1 MINIAF
7 IRVLLIEDDAGDAQL
22 TKIALRQAKDV
33 TFDITW
39 VESIQQAKEALKN
52 ATFHIVLLDLSLPD
66 SNGLETIHQAK
77 KLALHLPIIV
87 LSGHGDTN
95 LALEALKIGATD
107 YVVKGSDANDLTR
120 MIRYGLLRGE
130 LEDSKRKLAEAH
142 LDLDLLHTLDSAT
155 IIAETDLHGRISF
168 VNQQFCEISGYRE
181 AELLGQTHKIM
192 SSGVHSKE
200 FYLHLWARIKSGRA
214 WSGEICNRRKTGEP
228 YWLQAIILPIYR
240 KNSED
245 TYFYKYAIVGLDVT
259 EKKQREVA
267 MQNRAALY
275 EAAIETTDGFCRISS
290 GGKILE
296 VSDGYCQL
304 SGYSRDE
311 LLELNILQMNE
322 SFALSLQ
329 QFSHLIQDNGKTFE
343 VEQHRKDGSLWLAE
357 ITAAYSTLP
366 DRSLFLF
373 LHDVTVQRE
382 MQKRDKIQREQ
393 LAHMQKIDSIG
404 RLTAGIGHDFN
415 NILTSILGYN
425 ELCKIIAEDVTDNAI
440 KEDLDKSLQQVEIAG
455 RRAVELIAKMMNY
468 CRQSTSASSDIDKL
482 QLTKPTREVIKE
494 VVEMVR
500 SGLPRKIQIELDLHE
515 TANITIA
522 PIDLHQIMTNLLV
535 NARDAMKEK
544 GGTITV
550 KLHIANLLTY
560 QCAACLM
567 PVEGEFIELSISDT
581 GTGIDEKV
589 IDEIFDPFF
598 TTKKEGEGT
607 GLGLSTVSGIVH
619 HARGHILIDSQLGVG
634 TTFKLLFKK
643 L

>member
-1 MINIAF
+1 MTDIAS

-22 TKIALRQAKDV
+22 TKVALRQAKDV
-33 TFDITW
+33 SFEVTW
-39 VESIQQAKEALKN
+39 AESLAQAKEILK
-52 ATFHIVLLDLSLPD
+52 TVDFHIMLLDLSLPD
-66 SNGLETIHQAK
+66 SNGLDTIIKAK

-95 LALEALKIGATD
+95 LELEALKIGATD
-107 YVVKGSDANDLTR
+107 YVIKGTHLNDLTR
-120 MIRYGLLRGE
+120 VIRYGLLRGE
-130 LEDSKRKLAEAH
+130 LEETNRKLAEAH

-155 IIAETDLHGRISF
+155 IIAETDLHGRLSF
-168 VNQQFCEISGYRE
+168 VNAQFCHISGFRE
-181 AELLGQTHKIM
+181 EELLGQTHKIM

-200 FYLHLWARIKSGRA
+200 FYLHLWSRIKSGRA
-214 WSGEICNRRKTGEP
+214 WSGEICNRRKSGEL
-228 YWLQAIILPIYR
+228 YWLQAIILPIHR

-245 TYFYKYAIVGLDVT
+245 TYFYKYAIVGLDIT
-259 EKKQREVA
+259 EKKEREVA

-275 EAAIETTDGFCRISS
+275 EAAIETTDGFCRISDS
-290 GGKILE
+290 GKILE
-296 VSDGYCQL
+296 VSDGYCHL

-311 LLELNILQMNE
+311 LLRMNIFQMKGN
-322 SFALSLQ
+322 FALSLQ
-329 QFSHLIQDNGKTFE
+329 QFSHLIQENGKTFE

-357 ITAAYSTLP
+357 ITASYSTLP

-373 LHDVTVQRE
+373 LHDVTERRE
-382 MQKRDKIQREQ
+382 MQKRDKIHREQ

-425 ELCKIIAEDVTDNAI
+425 ELCKIIAEDVSDNAI
-440 KEDLDKSLQQVEIAG
+440 KEDLEKSLQQVEIAG
-455 RRAVELIAKMMNY
+455 RRAVELIAKMMTY
-468 CRQSTSASSDIDKL
+468 CRQNSSVNNNIDKL
-482 QLTKPTREVIKE
+482 QLTKPTHQVIKE

-500 SGLPRKIQIELDLHE
+500 AGLPRKIHIELNLQE
-515 TANITIA
+515 THNIVIA

-544 GGTITV
+544 GGKITV
-550 KLHIANLLTY
+550 NLKMVNLLTY
-560 QCAACLM
+560 PCAACLM

-581 GTGIDEKV
+581 GTGIDKKV

-619 HARGHILIDSQLGVG
+619 HARGHVLIESELGVG
-634 TTFKLLFKK
+634 TTFKLLFKTI
-643 L
+643 

>member
-1 MINIAF
+1 MSDIAF

-22 TKIALRQAKDV
+22 TKIALHQAKDV
-33 TFDITW
+33 AFDVTW
-39 VESIQQAKEALKN
+39 VQSITEAKEALKS
-52 ATFHIVLLDLSLPD
+52 ATFHIMLLDLSLPD
-66 SNGLETIHQAK
+66 SNGLDTIRQAK

-87 LSGHGDTN
+87 LNGHGDTN
-95 LALEALKIGATD
+95 LALEVLKTGAID
-107 YVVKGSDANDLTR
+107 YLVKGSDSNDLTR
-120 MIRYGLLRGE
+120 MIRYGLLRAE
-130 LEDSKRKLAEAH
+130 LEETSRKLAEAH

-168 VNQQFCEISGYRE
+168 INEQFWKISGFRE
-181 AELLGQTHKIM
+181 TELLGQTHKIM

-200 FYLHLWARIKSGRA
+200 FYLHLWSRIKSGKA
-214 WSGEICNRRKTGEP
+214 WSGEICNRRKTGEQ

-240 KNSED
+240 KNCDD
-245 TYFYKYAIVGLDVT
+245 TYFYKYAIVGLDIT
-259 EKKQREVA
+259 EKKKHEVA

-275 EAAIETTDGFCRISS
+275 DAAIETTDGFCRISS

-296 VSDGYCQL
+296 VSDGYCRL

-311 LLELNILQMNE
+311 LLNMNILQMNE

-357 ITAAYSTLP
+357 ITASYSTLP

-373 LHDVTVQRE
+373 LHDVTERRE
-382 MQKRDKIQREQ
+382 MQKRDKIQRQQ

-415 NILTSILGYN
+415 NILTGILGYN
-425 ELCKIIAEDVTDNAI
+425 ELCQIIAEDITDNSI
-440 KEDLDKSLQQVEIAG
+440 KDELNKSLQQVEIAG
-455 RRAVELIAKMMNY
+455 RRAVELISKLMNY
-468 CRQSTSASSDIDKL
+468 CRQNTTASSDIDQL

-500 SGLPRKIQIELDLHE
+500 SGLPRKIHIELDLQD
-515 TANITIA
+515 TPNILIA

-535 NARDAMKEK
+535 NARDAMKAK

-550 KLHIANLLTY
+550 NLEMVNLLTY
-560 QCAACLM
+560 PCAACLM

-581 GTGIDEKV
+581 GTGIDKKV

-619 HARGHILIDSQLGVG
+619 HARGHILIDSQLDVG

-643 L
+643 S